1 MFKVRSIARGLV
13 KRGHEI
19 TVLTADLGIRS
30 RNVAD
35 LGVTRSQWGWRSQ
48 GDAIETIYLSTFAR
62 YRALTINPA
71 VIGFSRTSLRR
82 FDVVHFFGLY
92 DLLGPAVSYF
102 CRRQGIPYVVEPMG
116 MYRPI
121 IRNLELKRLYHRIL
135 GSPMIAGARFLVA
148 TSEQERRELI
158 DGGVD
163 PSRVVVRRNG
173 IDGPDALPP
182 RGEFRKK
189 WDIAPECKV
198 VLFLGR
204 LVSKK
209 SPDLL
214 LEAFANWRSNSPL
227 GQNSILVIA
236 GPDERD
242 GFASRLRELAG
253 KLALGQS
260 ALFAGPLYDE
270 EKWQAYRDADVF
282 VLPSQNENFGNTAA
296 ESAVC
301 GTPVIVTDRCGIA
314 PLVGAAGLVIPHDA
328 LELERALRRILEDA
342 DFHQLCRKGCLQM
355 TDALSWQAPLDQTER
370 LYRLCLSDQPL
381 QEVLA

>member
-1 MFKVRSIARGLV
+1 VFKVCSIARGLV

-19 TVLTADLGIRS
+19 TVLTADLGLRS
-30 RNVAD
+30 RNGAD
-35 LGVTRSQWGWRSQ
+35 LEVSRSQWGWRSQ
-48 GDAIETIYLSTFAR
+48 RDAIETIYLSTFAR
-62 YRALTINPA
+62 YRALTINPG
-71 VIGFSRTSLRR
+71 VVGFSRTSLRR

-121 IRNLELKRLYHRIL
+121 VRNLELKRLYHRIL

-173 IDGPDALPP
+173 IDRPEALPP

-214 LEAFANWRSNSPL
+214 LEAFVNWRSNSPL

-314 PLVGAAGLVIPHDA
+314 SLVGAAGLVIPHDA

-355 TDALSWQAPLDQTER
+355 ADALSWEAPLDQTER
-370 LYRLCLSDQPL
+370 LYRLCLSDQPI
-381 QEVLA
+381 QEALA